1 MSNFR
6 KIDDAIFIGPQPSA
20 QDLQEAKQLGIKTV
34 VDFRMPIETAASN
47 EMLTKNA
54 GLNYASIPVNKAD
67 LSSSQISQLAQ
78 VMNSREGPFF
88 LHCATG
94 ARAALLLSLN
104 QARQHGWS
112 AEQVFDEAKKI
123 GFDLKTSPEFSNF
136 IIDLTQSR

>member
-1 MSNFR
+1 MSNFK
-6 KIDDAIFIGPQPSA
+6 KIGDDIFIGPQPSA

-78 VMNSREGPFF
+78 VMNSREGPFCSTVQPERVR
-88 LHCATG
+88 HCCF
-94 ARAALLLSLN
+94 
-104 QARQHGWS
+104 H
-112 AEQVFDEAKKI
+112 
-123 GFDLKTSPEFSNF
+123 
-136 IIDLTQSR
+136 